1 MVRGAAHPALLAL
14 LALLGALLPGP
25 GGAQISVQP
34 LKAIIPRGGSI
45 TVNCSTSCDNHTLL
59 GLETQLAK
67 KEVDHGNNWK
77 IFELSDVQKD
87 STPIC
92 YSFCPDGQQSDS
104 MNLTVYWFPERVEL
118 APLPQWQPVGEH
130 LILRCM
136 VSGGAPRDHLTV
148 VLLHEEKEL
157 GRQPAGKG
165 EPAEVTVTVPMRRD
179 DHGSNFSC
187 RTELDLRSQ
196 GLGLFQNS
204 SAPRKLRTF
213 VLPTTNPHLRTHPV
227 LEVGTRYPVNCT
239 LDGLFPVSEAEVHL
253 ALGDMRLEST
263 ITYND
268 DSLFAEAWVNGNVE
282 EEGVQYLTCTVNLGG
297 QSRSSRKNV
306 TIYSFPAPNLTLSQP
321 EVSEWTTVNVGC
333 EAQAGAVVTLN
344 GAPARPPGPRVQ
356 LQLNASAEDN
366 GRSFFCSAALEVA
379 DQVVLKHQTRELRVL
394 YGPRLNERDCLGNW
408 TWQEGSQQT
417 LRCQAWGNPTPKL
430 NCSRK
435 EDGALLPIGDLRPV
449 KREVAGTY
457 QCRATSTRGEVTREV
472 VIKVIYHQ
480 NNMAIVIPV
489 ASVII
494 LVTVGTAAYIYNYQR
509 KIQKYELQK
518 ARKAQEEAAMKLNT
532 TSHAAL
538 SLPPQ
543 DRTSSAPKP

>member
-1 MVRGAAHPALLAL
+1 MVPGAAHPAMLAL

-25 GGAQISVQP
+25 GGAQTSVQP
-34 LKAIIPRGGSI
+34 PNAIIPRGSSI
-45 TVNCSTSCDNHTLL
+45 TVNCSTSCDQHTLL

-67 KEVDHGNNWK
+67 REVDHGNNWK
-77 IFELSDVQKD
+77 IFELSGVQKD
-87 STPIC
+87 SMPIC
-92 YSFCPDGQQSDS
+92 YSSCPSGQASAL
-104 MNLTVYWFPERVEL
+104 MNLTVYWFPEHVEL
-118 APLPQWQPVGEH
+118 AALPPWQPVDEH

-148 VLLHEEKEL
+148 VLLRGEKEL
-157 GRQPAGKG
+157 RRQPAGNG
-165 EPAEVTVTVPMRRD
+165 EPAEVTVTVLATRD
-179 DHGSNFSC
+179 DHGANFSC

-213 VLPTTNPHLRTHPV
+213 VLPTTNPHLATHRV
-227 LEVGTRYPVNCT
+227 LEVGTEWQMNCT

-253 ALGDMRLEST
+253 ALGDMRLQPT

-268 DSLFAEAWVNGNVE
+268 DSLLAKAWVKGKGE
-282 EEGVQYLTCTVNLGG
+282 EEGVQYLMCAVKLGG
-297 QSRSSRKNV
+297 QSRRSQESV

-321 EVSEWTTVNVGC
+321 EVSEWTTVNVEC

-344 GAPARPPGPRVQ
+344 GAPARPPGPRAQ

-379 DQVVLKHQTRELRVL
+379 EQVVHKHQTRELRVL

-457 QCRATSTRGEVTREV
+457 QCRATSTCGEVTREV
-472 VIKVIYHQ
+472 VINVIYHQ

-494 LVTVGTAAYIYNYQR
+494 LFTVGTAAYIYNYQR

-518 ARKAQEEAAMKLNT
+518 ARKAQEEAAMKLST
-532 TSHAAL
+532 PAT
-538 SLPPQ
+538 PP
-543 DRTSSAPKP
+543 

>member
-1 MVRGAAHPALLAL
+1 MVPGAAHPALLAL

-25 GGAQISVQP
+25 GGAQTSVQP
-34 LKAIIPRGGSI
+34 QKAITSRGASI
-45 TVNCSTSCDNHTLL
+45 MVNCSTSCDQHTML

-67 KEVDHGNNWK
+67 REVDHGKNWK

-87 STPIC
+87 SFPIC
-92 YSFCPDGQQSDS
+92 YSSCLGNQSS
-104 MNLTVYWFPERVEL
+104 ALMNLTVYWFPERVEL
-118 APLPQWQPVGEH
+118 APLPLWQPVGEN
-130 LILRCM
+130 LTLRCM
-136 VSGGAPRDHLTV
+136 VSSGAPRDHLTV
-148 VLLHEEKEL
+148 VLLREEEEL
-157 GRQPAGKG
+157 GRQPVGDG
-165 EPAEVTVTVPMRRD
+165 EPTEVTVTVLASRD
-179 DHGSNFSC
+179 DHGANFSC

-213 VLPTTNPHLRTHPV
+213 VLPTTDPHLATYPV
-227 LEVGTRYPVNCT
+227 LEVGTQCLVSCT
-239 LDGLFPVSEAEVHL
+239 LYGLFPVSEAEVHL
-253 ALGDMRLEST
+253 ALGGRRLQTT
-263 ITYND
+263 ITYNEY
-268 DSLFAEAWVNGNVE
+268 SLLAKALVEGKVE
-282 EEGVQYLTCTVNLGG
+282 EEGVQYLTCAVNLGG
-297 QSRSSRKNV
+297 QSRRSWENV

-321 EVSEWTTVNVGC
+321 EVSEWTTVNVEC
-333 EAQAGAVVTLN
+333 EAQVGAVVMLN
-344 GAPARPPGPRVQ
+344 GAPARPPGPRAQ

-366 GRSFFCSAALEVA
+366 GRSFFCSAALAVA
-379 DQVVLKHQTRELRVL
+379 EQVVHKNQTRELRVL

-472 VIKVIYHQ
+472 VINVIYHQ

-494 LVTVGTAAYIYNYQR
+494 LGTMAAAVYIYNCQR

-518 ARKAQEEAAMKLNT
+518 TRKAQEEAAMKLT
-532 TSHAAL
+532 TPAT
-538 SLPPQ
+538 PP
-543 DRTSSAPKP
+543 